1 MNKLQHQVSPYL
13 LQHQHNPVHWQP
25 WGPEALQQAK
35 DEDKLILVSIGY
47 AACHW
52 CHVMEKECFENQE
65 VADLMNKYFINIKV
79 DREERPDV
87 DMIYMDAIQQM
98 GLSGGWPLNV
108 FLMPSLKPFYG
119 GTYFPKAKW
128 MNILSSVQNAFVEHR
143 AELEESAE
151 GFAKAISDHASLFQW
166 VDLETSPIIIPL
178 SLKIIVGNMDP
189 VFGGMNK
196 APKFPLPSLLKYLES
211 VPSKLGKETQAFHAS
226 DLQLSRMAQGGI
238 FDQIEGGFSRYS
250 VDSEWFAPHFEKML
264 YDNGQL
270 LEVYSIAIQR
280 ASNPIFSEVIL
291 QTIHFLKSELL
302 AENGLYYASLDAD
315 SEGEEGL
322 FYTWTFEEINE
333 FIPYSTN
340 PEFYKTYQIL
350 PNGNWEGGRNI
361 LFKKDALR
369 NYTFKNEIDLLKG
382 IRKGRIRPETDT
394 KQILAWNA
402 YVLSGLTAAYQALYS
417 AEIKQDALYLAEAI
431 ENHLLNSD
439 GSCLHQASYSGSP
452 IDGFLDD
459 YAATALAFIQLYLV
473 SFDKKHLD
481 LANQLVEKATE
492 LFESKEDNFALYLYA
507 QNKNNELIADK
518 VEFTDSVCPSS
529 NSMICESLLWL
540 GLIQSKVECSMRAQ
554 QMLETVMSKAQ
565 SNPAYFSN
573 WLRIYSQ
580 WFENPQ
586 AMIKFNL
593 TYVENQGLMDSLRA
607 LKSTLIPVEN
617 LPENKHF
624 LVCVG
629 NHCLAPVSTWD
640 ELETQW
646 KELI

>member
-25 WGPEALQQAK
+25 WGSEALQQAK

-65 VADLMNKYFINIKV
+65 VADLMNKHFINIKV

-108 FLMPSLKPFYG
+108 FLMPSQKPFYG

-128 MNILSSVQNAFVEHR
+128 MNILSSVQNAFLEHR
-143 AELEESAE
+143 AELEASAE
-151 GFAKAISDHASLFQW
+151 GFANAISDQSSLFQII
-166 VDLETSPIIIPL
+166 DLGTNPSFIPA
-178 SLKIIVGNMDP
+178 SLQIIVGNMDP

-211 VPSKLGKETQAFHAS
+211 IPPKLAQQAHVFQAS
-226 DLQLSRMAQGGI
+226 EVQLSRMAQGGI
-238 FDQIEGGFSRYS
+238 FDQLAGGFSRYS

-270 LEVYSIAIQR
+270 LEAYAAAYSR
-280 ASNPIFSEVIL
+280 TKNPLYSEVL
-291 QTIHFLKSELL
+291 MQTIQFLNSELR

-315 SEGEEGL
+315 SEGVEGL
-322 FYTWTFEEINE
+322 FYTW
-333 FIPYSTN
+333 PYEKVNAILPSLEN
-340 PEFYKTYQIL
+340 PDFYRTYGIL
-350 PNGNWEGGRNI
+350 PNGNWEDARNI
-361 LFKKDALR
+361 LFKKEAKLNYAFKDELSLLLAER
-369 NYTFKNEIDLLKG
+369 NT
-382 IRKGRIRPETDT
+382 RIRPETDT

-402 YVLSGLTAAYQALYS
+402 YLLAGLVAAYQSLYS
-417 AEIKQDALYLAEAI
+417 AEIKQDALNLADAI
-431 ENHLLNSD
+431 ERHLLKFD
-439 GSCLHQASYSGSP
+439 GSCLHQASYSGNP
-452 IDGFLDD
+452 IEGFLDD
-459 YAATALAFIQLYLV
+459 YAATALAFIQLYFV
-473 SFDKKHLD
+473 SFDKKYMD
-481 LANQLVEKATE
+481 IANKLVEKATE
-492 LFESKEDNFALYLYA
+492 LFESKEANFALYQYA
-507 QNKNNELIADK
+507 QNMNNELIADK

-529 NSMICESLLWL
+529 NSILCEALLWL
-540 GLIQSKVECSMRAQ
+540 GLIQSQVNCTLRAQ
-554 QMLETVMSKAQ
+554 QMMETVMSKAQ

-586 AMIKFNL
+586 AMIKFDL
-593 TYVENQGLMDSLRA
+593 KYVMDQGLMDAMRDLNR
-607 LKSTLIPVEN
+607 TLIPVEN

-629 NHCLAPVSTWD
+629 NHCLAPVCTWD
-640 ELETQW
+640 ELQAQW

>member
-25 WGPEALQQAK
+25 WGQEALQQAK

-65 VADLMNKYFINIKV
+65 VADLMNQHFINIKV

-108 FLMPSLKPFYG
+108 FLMPSQKPFYG

-143 AELEESAE
+143 AELEASAE
-151 GFAKAISDHASLFQW
+151 GFANAISDHASLFHMM
-166 VDLETSPIIIPL
+166 DLDSSPSFIPA
-178 SLKIIVGNMDP
+178 SLQIIVGNMDP

-211 VPSKLGKETQAFHAS
+211 TPQKLAQHTHAYQAS
-226 DLQLSRMAQGGI
+226 DVQLSRMAQGGI
-238 FDQIEGGFSRYS
+238 FDQLAGGFSRYS

-270 LEVYSIAIQR
+270 LEAYAAASQR
-280 ASNPIFSEVIL
+280 SKNPLYAEVL
-291 QTIHFLKSELL
+291 VQTIHFLKSELL
-302 AENGLYYASLDAD
+302 AKNGLYYASLDAD
-315 SEGEEGL
+315 SEGIEGL
-322 FYTWTFEEINE
+322 FYTWSFEEVNE
-333 FIPYSTN
+333 LISSLENPDFYRTYS
-340 PEFYKTYQIL
+340 IL
-350 PNGNWEGGRNI
+350 PNGNWEDARNI
-361 LFKKDALR
+361 LFKKEAVL
-369 NYTFKNEIDLLKG
+369 NNTFKDELGLLLAE
-382 IRKGRIRPETDT
+382 RNTRIRPETDT

-402 YVLSGLTAAYQALYS
+402 YVLSGLVSTSQALFS
-417 AEIKQDALYLAEAI
+417 AEIKQDALTLADAI
-431 ENHLLNSD
+431 EKHLLKPD
-439 GSCLHQASYSGSP
+439 GTCLHQATYSGSP
-452 IDGFLDD
+452 IVGFLDD
-459 YAATALAFIQLYLV
+459 YAATALAYIHLYLI
-473 SFDKKHLD
+473 SFDKKHVEI
-481 LANQLVEKATE
+481 ANQIVKKATD
-492 LFESKEDNFALYLYA
+492 LFESKEENFALYHYA
-507 QNKNNELIADK
+507 QNMDNELIADK

-529 NSMICESLLWL
+529 NSMLCEALLWL
-540 GLIQSKVECSMRAQ
+540 GLIESQINCTMRAQ

-586 AMIKFNL
+586 AMIKFNHSF
-593 TYVENQGLMDSLRA
+593 VMDQGLLDSLRA
-607 LKSTLIPVEN
+607 LNCTLIPVDN
-617 LPENKHF
+617 LPQDKHF

-629 NHCLAPVSTWD
+629 NHCLAPVSTWK
-640 ELETQW
+640 ELQAQW
-646 KELI
+646 KEII

>member
-108 FLMPSLKPFYG
+108 FLMPSQKPFYG

-143 AELEESAE
+143 AELEASAE
-151 GFAKAISDHASLFQW
+151 GFANSISDNASLFQIM
-166 VDLETSPIIIPL
+166 DLESSPSFIPT

-189 VFGGMNK
+189 VFGGINK

-211 VPSKLGKETQAFHAS
+211 IPSTLGKEIQSFQAS
-226 DLQLSRMAQGGI
+226 DVQLSRMAQGGI
-238 FDQIEGGFSRYS
+238 FDQLAGGFSRYS

-270 LEVYSIAIQR
+270 LEVYAAAYTR
-280 ASNPIFSEVIL
+280 TKNPLYSEVLI
-291 QTIHFLKSELL
+291 QTIQFLNTELK
-302 AENGLYYASLDAD
+302 AGNGLYYASLDAD
-315 SEGEEGL
+315 SEGIEGL
-322 FYTWTFEEINE
+322 FYTWPYEKVNEI
-333 FIPYSTN
+333 IPSLEN
-340 PEFYKTYQIL
+340 PEFYRTYSIL
-350 PNGNWEGGRNI
+350 PNGNWEDARNI
-361 LFKKDALR
+361 LFKKEASLNYKFKDELSLLLEER
-369 NYTFKNEIDLLKG
+369 NT
-382 IRKGRIRPETDT
+382 RIRPETDI

-402 YVLSGLTAAYQALYS
+402 YLLAGLVAAYQALYS
-417 AEIKQDALYLAEAI
+417 AEIKQDALNLADAI
-431 ENHLLNSD
+431 EKHLLKVD
-439 GSCLHQASYSGSP
+439 GSCLHQASFSGNP
-452 IDGFLDD
+452 IEGFLDD

-473 SFDKKHLD
+473 TFDKKYLD
-481 LANQLVEKATE
+481 IASKLVEKASE
-492 LFESKEDNFALYLYA
+492 LFESKEANFALYLYA

-529 NSMICESLLWL
+529 NSMLCEALLWI
-540 GLIQSKVECSMRAQ
+540 GLIQSQVNCTLRAQ

-565 SNPAYFSN
+565 SNPSYFSN

-586 AMIKFNL
+586 AMIKFDL
-593 TYVENQGLMDSLRA
+593 TYVMDQGLMDTMRDINR
-607 LKSTLIPVEN
+607 TLIPVEN

-640 ELETQW
+640 ELQAQW